1 MVNGESDR
9 VFDSSYFDIH
19 LWKLTWNPKIGGL
32 VQMIFLFRPGDD
44 FQVPAVNF
52 PGCSWLIVNLI
63 TMCIFFWDGTSQH
76 LHPVWDLLI
85 GNSWRAHQYTTCSY
99 GEKRCSYWQF
109 CWWPFW
115 VVENV
120 TLFNGCW
127 WPPTF
132 GDEKVTLN
140 HLEEGMDLGW
150 DILHPERLANV
161 AYHLLCGPCC
171 YWLSSCVWVLWLWAS
186 WTQKNGSQNGHRL
199 ETQRLERVM
208 TCTIHQFHLD
218 PLCMK
223 TMCCLFLPL
232 EICLSSSRFRLH
244 SWMIFEGIFVHLQPS
259 NRFYSQKLL
268 KDPGRK
274 SDANRRLL
282 LLESLNSLGE
292 LCVFP
297 IV

>member
-63 TMCIFFWDGTSQH
+63 TMCIYFLRWH
-76 LHPVWDLLI
+76 LSAFASCLRSTYWQLLKGPPVYHMFL
-85 GNSWRAHQYTTCSY
+85 WR
-99 GEKRCSYWQF
+99 KRCSYWQF

-186 WTQKNGSQNGHRL
+186 WTQKKRVTKWTSPWNSKAWKGHD
-199 ETQRLERVM
+199 M
-208 TCTIHQFHLD
+208 YNPPI
-218 PLCMK
+218 
-223 TMCCLFLPL
+223 
-232 EICLSSSRFRLH
+232 
-244 SWMIFEGIFVHLQPS
+244 
-259 NRFYSQKLL
+259 
-268 KDPGRK
+268 
-274 SDANRRLL
+274 
-282 LLESLNSLGE
+282 SLGSFMHE
-292 LCVFP
+292 NHVLFVFASRNMFVIKP
-297 IV
+297 VPASFLDDIWGDICSPSAK